1 MNKKKIYLILGGSS
15 DIGFNLI
22 SELYKSDCFVIVHC
36 NTNNFRFLNFSKKK
50 IKIIK
55 ADFNNF
61 NDKNIKTF
69 IKKIKKYDITHYV
82 NLIGFI
88 DNISYKN
95 SNLNNLIKTLKCNT
109 LIPNLILKEILKK
122 MIKSSFGRILN
133 CSSIGVKFGGGKNT
147 YNYSFSKHA
156 LEFIPSYIR
165 NLSKKNILINNL
177 RIGVTNTKIHKQIK
191 NKQKTLI
198 KRIKI
203 IPMGRAA
210 SIEEIV
216 SYILFLISEKNSFQT
231 NETISVSGGE

>member
-1 MNKKKIYLILGGSS
+1 MNKKKIFLILGGSS

-22 SELYKSDCFVIVHC
+22 SKLYKSDCFIIAHC
-36 NTNNFRFLNFSKKK
+36 NSNESRFLNFSKEKVK
-50 IKIIK
+50 VIR
-55 ADFNNF
+55 ANF
-61 NDKNIKTF
+61 SSLNDKNVNIF
-69 IKKIKKYDITHYV
+69 IKKIKKYDITYYV

-122 MIKSSFGRILN
+122 MIKNSFGRILN
-133 CSSIGVKFGGGKNT
+133 CSSIGIKFGGGKNT

-177 RIGVTNTKIHKQIK
+177 RIGFTNTKIHKQIK
-191 NKQKTLI
+191 NKKQILI
-198 KRIKI
+198 NRIKI
-203 IPMGRAA
+203 IPIGRSAT
-210 SIEEIV
+210 IEEIV
-216 SYILFLISEKNSFQT
+216 TYILFLVSEKNSFQT